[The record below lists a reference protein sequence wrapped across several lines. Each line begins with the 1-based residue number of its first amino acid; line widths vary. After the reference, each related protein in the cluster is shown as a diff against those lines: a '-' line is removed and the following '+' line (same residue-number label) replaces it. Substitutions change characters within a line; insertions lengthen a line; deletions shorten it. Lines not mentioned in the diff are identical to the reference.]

1 MSCVDHCTALW
12 FESPKKIIPTLKS
25 VDECDCF
32 SAKSSVLTGVGATIV
47 SIIVNA
53 STEGGEEQL

>member
-1 MSCVDHCTALW
+1 MLN
-12 FESPKKIIPTLKS
+12 

-47 SIIVNA
+47 SITVNA